1 MKKLTAIYF
10 ASEQTWGL
18 FPSGSGLQAQRLR
31 FDDSAAFLDTPSG
44 GGNERKPFSTSRK
57 LKHSSSHSLTSLM
70 GGSQRLATSPFGR
83 KMSRVEALEAAGS
96 KVDPL
101 EGLDYALDNPNVRC
115 DHQSNLIC

>member
-1 MKKLTAIYF
+1 MNRPGAF
-10 ASEQTWGL
+10 

-83 KMSRVEALEAAGS
+83 KMSRVEALEAGGS

-115 DHQSNLIC
+115 DQQSNLIYQI